1 MANVNSVESRRNTGT
16 FRRTDFYCLAGALIA
31 ALSLSLLLFTKILPF
46 SGAIG
51 FVVVTFVGFI
61 AIYSALVSLDAEGP
75 IIRDKVAAVV
85 IHSLAF
91 LMLLAL
97 IFVVVYTLIRGLSA
111 LSHINFFTSDQS
123 RTGPLDPLSSGGVL
137 HAIVG
142 TLEMISIALLI
153 TIPLGISCAVFL
165 NEINGRLSRLVR
177 TIAEAMTALPSIVAG
192 LFIYATFILILGL
205 PKSGIAAALAI
216 SVMMLPIIIRA
227 SDVVLRLVPST
238 LKEASYAMGT
248 SQWRTVWHVTLPTA
262 RSGLT
267 TAVILGTA
275 RGIGETSPVLLTAGF
290 TAALNADPTRNPM
303 ISLPLAVFN
312 FVKSPEPAMIA
323 RGFGAAAL
331 LMFLVL
337 CLFAIARIIGGKAPG
352 VLSPRQ
358 QRRRDRQSQED
369 SVRMEKAFITSTK
382 ASSA

>member
-1 MANVNSVESRRNTGT
+1 MASLNSVESRRSTAT
-16 FRRTDFYCLAGALIA
+16 FRLTDFYSLVGALVA

-46 SGAIG
+46 SGSIG
-51 FVVVTFVGFI
+51 FVVVTYIAFI
-61 AIYSALVSLDAEGP
+61 AIYSALVSLEAEGP
-75 IIRDKVAAVV
+75 IIRDKIATVV
-85 IHSLAF
+85 VHSLAL

-97 IFVVVYTLIRGLSA
+97 VFVVAYTIIRGFSA
-111 LSHINFFTSDQS
+111 LSYLNFFTQDQS

-142 TLEMISIALLI
+142 TLEMIALALLI

-165 NEINGRLSRLVR
+165 NEISGRLSRLVR

-192 LFIYATFILILGL
+192 LFIYATFILIFGL
-205 PKSGIAAALAI
+205 PKSGIAASLAI

-227 SDVVLRLVPST
+227 SDVVLRLVPAN

-290 TAALNADPTRNPM
+290 TASLNADPSRNPM

-331 LMFLVL
+331 LMLLVL
-337 CLFAIARIIGGKAPG
+337 LLFVIARIIGGRAPG
-352 VLSPRQ
+352 ILSTRQ
-358 QRRRDRQSQED
+358 QKRRERQSLD
-369 SVRMEKAFITSTK
+369 DAVRMAK
-382 ASSA
+382 ASAVTTDTGTP